1 MPDQGKLIRKIKHH
15 PTWGPLWDLAIFV
28 NNRIQKAQLKQVAS
42 SLTLTTLLSL
52 VPALAVILA
61 AFTAFPLFQTYRES
75 FEHFIFSTLLP
86 DQYSEQILGYIK
98 VFASKAAGLTTFG
111 IIGLLI
117 TSLMCISTIDA
128 ALNNT
133 FEVIKLR
140 KLWQR
145 VLIYWAMLSLG
156 PLAIGISLAIS
167 SYLTRM
173 AMTGHLSSIASWV
186 IPIAQIAFQ
195 GFVLAAF
202 YKYIP
207 NCRVLWKDALI
218 GGFII
223 ALVFTVF
230 RWVFGI
236 YIVRGTYGTIYGAFA
251 AIPVLLL
258 WMYINWMFILA
269 GAAITAT
276 LPMLRAKR
284 YKDFSKNGNALVSAV
299 ALLRILMIAKDNKHP
314 QVSDIELAQ
323 AIGSYPDA
331 VNQILSKL
339 VDRNYVV
346 QTGTDSGCTWAL
358 LADASK
364 TSLEGVFEEFAVD
377 MSNSLLQE
385 DSAERSWIREGL
397 HDQWLQK
404 PISEALA

>member
-1 MPDQGKLIRKIKHH
+1 MPDQAKIIRKIKYH
-15 PTWGPLWDLAIFV
+15 PLWGPLWDLGTFV
-28 NNRIQKAQLKQVAS
+28 SNRIQKAQLKQVAS
-42 SLTLTTLLSL
+42 SLTLTTLLSI

-61 AFTAFPLFQTYRES
+61 AFTAFPLFQPYRDS

-86 DQYSEQILGYIK
+86 DQYSDQILEYIK
-98 VFASKAAGLTTFG
+98 MFASKAAGLTTFG

-117 TSLMCISTIDA
+117 TALMCISTIDA

-145 VLIYWAMLSLG
+145 VLIYWALLSLG
-156 PLAIGISLAIS
+156 PLVIGISLAAS
-167 SYLTRM
+167 SYLTGM
-173 AMTGHLSSIASWV
+173 AMTGHLSAFAGWV
-186 IPIAQIAFQ
+186 IPIAQICLQ
-195 GFVLAAF
+195 GIALSAF

-218 GGFII
+218 GGFAI
-223 ALVFTVF
+223 ALVFTIF
-230 RWVFGI
+230 RWIFGI
-236 YIVRGTYGTIYGAFA
+236 YVVRGTYGTIYGAFA

-284 YKDFSKNGNALVSAV
+284 YKDFAKNGNSLISAV
-299 ALLRILMIAKDNKHP
+299 ALLRILMIAKENKQP
-314 QVSDIELAQ
+314 QVSDIELAK

-331 VNQILSKL
+331 VNQILARL

-346 QTGTDSGCTWAL
+346 QTGSDSSCTWAL

-385 DSAERSWIREGL
+385 DSAESAWLKEGL